1 MRLETCLS
9 TLTACDCAGECV
21 IECVCFFMSLMSPSA
36 CVSRQQI
43 FLTCYYL
50 QSESVFC
57 VTLNPNSMK
66 SNQLPR
72 VRHTEQRGINAIL
85 LFNPCRHCCFGKM
98 YPTGRIGLSV
108 CCHLPSNASPSRLPH
123 ERKHSVPRER
133 DKVVRTG
140 CINRIRS

>member
-1 MRLETCLS
+1 
-9 TLTACDCAGECV
+9 
-21 IECVCFFMSLMSPSA
+21 
-36 CVSRQQI
+36 
-43 FLTCYYL
+43 
-50 QSESVFC
+50 
-57 VTLNPNSMK
+57 MK

-123 ERKHSVPRER
+123 GRKHSVPRER

-140 CINRIRS
+140 CINRIRSWWVKKGGEGKTGVLQLSFIALTHGDSDSKWGLQNEPRESNLKDLFSASLFVGQQMLLIFSIY